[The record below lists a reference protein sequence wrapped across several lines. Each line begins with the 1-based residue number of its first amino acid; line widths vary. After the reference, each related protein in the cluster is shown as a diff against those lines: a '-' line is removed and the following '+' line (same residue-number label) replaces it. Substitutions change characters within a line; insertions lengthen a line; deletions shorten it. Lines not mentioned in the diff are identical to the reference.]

1 MNYTEIDL
9 IKNKRHIYN
18 KTAGAEGESYV
29 GGIKF
34 IIPDEYVSWSAFVD
48 IENACG
54 EKYRCELIRKNATVI
69 YEFTAI
75 DLKQKGT
82 LKLDLVLVNGEKIAK
97 PFIGEFSVKKA
108 ICAEY
113 PNTESIPVILTS
125 EIVKSLEECL
135 AEYHHENRSVL
146 DKLSEDEN
154 GVLLY
159 DGNNIE
165 SSLSSEEFEEYKEQI
180 EQNTEA
186 RHEHTN
192 LGTLASINYT
202 DLSKLKQIDIVNK
215 HSFYVND
222 LRLARANEVPAQLS
236 INYIINKL
244 NKSDTQSGYVA
255 DNYFSGHGFKILAEY
270 IASELATKAEIQSL
284 TTPLKV
290 QIADMLPE
298 TGEDNTIYLI
308 PNGDIESNVYNEYLF
323 VNGSPE
329 LIGNTQ
335 IDLTGYAKKTDIPIK
350 ISELNNDSKF
360 VDENSLQDKI
370 NTALETAKASGEFNG
385 EDGLSAYQIWLNAGN
400 TGTELDFLE
409 SLKGKDGE
417 DGTSVTHEWNGTVL
431 TVTSESGTSSVDL
444 KGETGKSGVYVGDGD
459 MPDDCNVQIN
469 PKGAVIAIPTKTSD
483 LINDSG
489 FITKEQLPQGG
500 GGVVVETDPT
510 VPAWAKEPNPP
521 IYTAEDVGA
530 LPADTVIPS
539 SEDIKTEVEF
549 ALAEAKAGGDFKGEK
564 GDPFTYDDFTV
575 EQLEELKG
583 KDGNDYVLTE
593 ADKTEIANAAVALLP
608 KYNGEVAEV

>member
-9 IKNKRHIYN
+9 TKNKRHNYN

-29 GGIKF
+29 NGIKF
-34 IIPDEYVSWSAFVD
+34 IIPDEYIEWSVFVD
-48 IENACG
+48 IENAYG
-54 EKYRCELIRKNATVI
+54 EKYRCETIRNNGVVV

-82 LKLDLVLVNGEKIAK
+82 LKLDLVLVNGDKIAK

-108 ICAEY
+108 ICAEN
-113 PNTESIPVILTS
+113 PNTESIPIILTS
-125 EIVKSLEECL
+125 EIVKSFEECL

-159 DGNNIE
+159 NGNNIE
-165 SSLSSEEFEEYKEQI
+165 GSLNNEEFDKYKEQI

-192 LGTLASINYT
+192 LGALASLNYT
-202 DLSKLKQIDIVNK
+202 DLSKLKQIDIINK
-215 HSFYVND
+215 YGFYIND
-222 LRLARANEVPAQLS
+222 LRLARANEVPQPMNANQVMNTLNGTIIPS
-236 INYIINKL
+236 LGGDATYFTAGCYIYLLDYIRNK
-244 NKSDTQSGYVA
+244 
-255 DNYFSGHGFKILAEY
+255 
-270 IASELATKAEIQSL
+270 LATKDEINSL
-284 TTPLKV
+284 VNPLRLEL
-290 QIADMLPE
+290 ADIIPE
-298 TGEDNTIYLI
+298 SGEEGVIYLV
-308 PNGDIESNVYNEYLF
+308 PGEKTESNIYNEYLF
-323 VNGSPE
+323 INGIPE

-335 IDLTGYAKKTDIPIK
+335 VPLSEYAKIGDVYTRDQIDNKGFITIDDLPEI
-350 ISELNNDSKF
+350 EGG
-360 VDENSLQDKI
+360 QDG
-370 NTALETAKASGEFNG
+370 S
-385 EDGLSAYQIWLNAGN
+385 DGLSAYQIWLNAGN

-417 DGTSVTHEWNGTVL
+417 DGTSVTHEWNDTVL

-469 PKGAVIAIPTKTSD
+469 PKGAVIAIPTKISD

-489 FITKEQLPQGG
+489 FITREQLPQGG

-521 IYTAEDVGA
+521 TYTAEDVGA
-530 LPADTVIPS
+530 LPASTVIPS
-539 SEDIKTEVEF
+539 SEDIKAEVES
-549 ALAEAKAGGDFKGEK
+549 ALAEAKASGDFKGEK
-564 GDPFTYDDFTV
+564 GDPFTYDDFTP
-575 EQLEELKG
+575 EQLEVLKG
-583 KDGNDYVLTE
+583 EDGNDYILTD
-593 ADKTEIANAAVALLP
+593 ADKAELVAAVLAQLP
-608 KYNGEVAEV
+608 KAEEDEF